1 LGLLF
6 LNKLFSRLFFQ
17 EVFFM
22 SEFMKAGDPVWISPY
37 DATWPERFA
46 QLTQPLRQALGPV
59 ALRIDHIGSTAVA
72 GLAAKPVIDIQISVA
87 DFEPLAA
94 YRLPLEH
101 LRYIFRAD
109 NPNRTERYFREAPG
123 HPRVHIHVKRAGS
136 FGEQFALLFRDY
148 VRAHLDVVSQY
159 AQLKIGLAQRYSQLE
174 DRAVYTEAKRPFIW
188 KVIAQADE
196 WAQQTGWLPGPSDA

>member
-37 DATWPERFA
+37 DVTWPERFA
-46 QLTQPLRQALGPV
+46 QLAQPLCQALGPV
-59 ALRIDHIGSTAVA
+59 AWRIDHIGSTAVA

-87 DFEPLAA
+87 DFEPLDA
-94 YRLPLEH
+94 YRLPLER
-101 LRYIFRAD
+101 LGYIFRAD

-148 VRAHLDVVSQY
+148 VRKHPDVVSQY
-159 AQLKIGLAQRYSQLE
+159 AQLKIGLAQQYSQVE
-174 DRAVYTEAKRPFIW
+174 DRAAYTEAKRPFIW

-196 WAQQTGWLPGPSDA
+196 WAQQTGWLPDPSDA